1 MRSFLAAA
9 VLLALVVTGT
19 AVASHGDAKRKLT
32 PADQARAKAMLLRKA
47 DLPPAFQAKPR
58 TPDTTH
64 FYCKALD
71 ESDLTL
77 SGDAESRVFDAQ
89 VLFAQSA
96 AQVYRTLA
104 NAKASWRRSTSTD
117 GIRCLRTLIARE
129 YQKAGVQL
137 RSFRPIAFPK
147 VSAGRTLAY
156 RLTLASQGVPAYL
169 DFIGIEHGRAHVNLG
184 LGSALQ
190 PFPKVEA
197 VKLARLLAKRMATAM
212 RGA

>member
-1 MRSFLAAA
+1 MRRFLGAA
-9 VLLALVVTGT
+9 VVLALVVTGT
-19 AVASHGDAKRKLT
+19 ALANHGDAQRKLT
-32 PADQARAKAMLLRKA
+32 PPDQTRARAMLLRKA
-47 DLPPAFQAKPR
+47 DLPPAFQARPR

-64 FYCKALD
+64 VYCKALD

-77 SGDAESRVFDAQ
+77 SGDAESKQFDAQ

-96 AQVYRTLA
+96 SQVYRTLA
-104 NAKASWRRSTSTD
+104 DAKTSWRRSTSPA
-117 GIRCLRTLIARE
+117 GIRCIRTLIARE
-129 YQKAGVQL
+129 YAKAGLQV
-137 RSFRPIAFPK
+137 RSFRSISFPK
-147 VSAGRTLAY
+147 VSTGRTLAY
-156 RLTLASQGVPAYL
+156 RLAFVSQGVPVYL